1 MASHI
6 PGRMANCSGFCW
18 TEEVPGTLDF
28 QFFNWDLPGKS
39 EELVTLR
46 LLLRKQKK
54 NDHEVSSGLCRRD
67 TLHSPGWK

>member
-6 PGRMANCSGFCW
+6 PGRMANCSGFRW